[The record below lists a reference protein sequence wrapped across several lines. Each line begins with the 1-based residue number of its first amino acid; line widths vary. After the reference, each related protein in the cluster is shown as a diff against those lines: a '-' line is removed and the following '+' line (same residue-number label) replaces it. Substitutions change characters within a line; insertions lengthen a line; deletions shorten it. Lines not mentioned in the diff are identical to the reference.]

1 MKLYLLEQ
9 DVSGCSEGSDF
20 HYNTLLN
27 HPDVTVLQDVSDFP
41 FDGIFF
47 QNVNTINMDTSC
59 IYDPKF
65 YSPSY
70 LIETFP
76 GSDSYLLL
84 NNDIRIVNYE
94 QVKECFVQKKIFVK
108 PHNVLKGFT
117 PTCLNAGDRFL
128 SLNLRVNQDIAVF
141 PFKDIHNSIEYR
153 CVVVD
158 NQLVSI
164 VNTQENKTTPPEAY
178 IFVERVVLEY
188 LQDVSTYVLDI
199 LFWRDF
205 YLVVEI
211 NPLETSGFFDNYE
224 RIINSL
230 KNLE

>member
-27 HPDVTVLQDVSDFP
+27 HPDVTVLQDVSEFP

-65 YSPSY
+65 YFPSY
-70 LIETFP
+70 LIYIFSGP
-76 GSDSYLLL
+76 DKYLLL
-84 NNDIRIVNYE
+84 NNDITVVNYE
-94 QVKECFVQKKIFVK
+94 QVKLSFIRKKLFIK
-108 PHNVLKGFT
+108 PNNILKGFT
-117 PTCLNAGDRFL
+117 PTCLNTGDRFL
-128 SLNLRVNQDIAVF
+128 SLNLSVDQELAVF
-141 PFKDIHNSIEYR
+141 PFKEIQNSIEYR

-158 NQLVSI
+158 NQLISI
-164 VNTQENKTTPPEAY
+164 INTQENKETPIEAY
-178 IFVERVVLEY
+178 VFVEKVVLEY

-211 NPLETSGFFDNYE
+211 NPLETSGFFGNYD